1 MRWIK
6 DEIDPAMVRTM
17 AKTYGIDTLTASI
30 LARRKVTEPGQVL
43 YYLESDPRHLH
54 NPFLFEAMEDAVDRI
69 LLAADE
75 GEKVMV
81 FGDSDTDGVTATT
94 LMVEALASAGIEA
107 TWRVPRGEEPYGLS
121 IQAVE
126 AFAAE
131 GGTLIVTVDCGISNH
146 AEVDRAAELGVDV
159 IVCDHHKL
167 QSPEPPAAVA
177 VIDPKIEGCGY
188 PFRDL
193 AGAGVAY
200 KLAKALAFSRSGLYK
215 QPVALLHI
223 AKEPAG
229 STAEAANDE
238 AAAADLA
245 APARFRIEAARL
257 HNLVETARFSE
268 TVEEGSPRTGAILE
282 KLAKFLS
289 GRSIFTF
296 QAASQRAATRAVFGA
311 GVDIQWYD
319 LADEA
324 AIAFPEFAGKTLADI
339 GAELKLARYAAPA
352 SASGDLDALKALF
365 SMLAQRK
372 LGSSPDEGDGFL
384 QLATLGTI
392 ADLMPLR
399 DENRIIV
406 RRGVEAIGATPR
418 QGLAELL
425 QAQGLGRGLTST
437 EIAWQVTPLLNAAGR
452 LGKPEIALD
461 LLLSKDPAARMKAV
475 QDIVQANAERK
486 KMGADTWEAVYPL
499 ARESYEANEHR
510 FVLVKS
516 PAVRAGITGL
526 LASRMVGVFK
536 VPSIVAA
543 VREDGTIVGSIR
555 TANNFRI
562 SGLLAACADLFIDYG
577 GHDAAAGFSLVADR
591 WERFQAIAVEHLKS
605 AELADAEESIAV
617 DAELPHNYLKPELRN
632 VYATFEPFGEEN
644 RPLVF
649 MARGVPMVDAQIVG
663 KAAKNHLK
671 LTLDFGKYK
680 WPALLWDGAE
690 RLERDFSFRA
700 KDKIDLL
707 FKVTVNRWN
716 GEEKPQLELYD
727 VRRERND

>member
-6 DEIDPAMVRTM
+6 DEIDTALVRAM

-43 YYLESDPRHLH
+43 YYLESDPRFLH

-107 TWRVPRGEEPYGLS
+107 SWRVPRGEEPYGLS

-126 AFAAE
+126 AFAAA

-146 AEVDRAAELGVDV
+146 AEVERAAELGVDV

-200 KLAKALAFSRSGLYK
+200 KLAKALAFGRSGLYK
-215 QPVALLHI
+215 QPVALLSI
-223 AKEPAG
+223 GK
-229 STAEAANDE
+229 E
-238 AAAADLA
+238 AAASADLA
-245 APARFRIEAARL
+245 PPPRYRIDAARL
-257 HNLVETARFSE
+257 DNLVETARFSE
-268 TVEEGSPRTGAILE
+268 TVEEGSPRTGAVLE

-289 GRSIFTF
+289 GRSIFTW
-296 QAASQRAATRAVFGA
+296 QAASQRAAARAVFGTA
-311 GVDIQWYD
+311 VDIQWYD

-324 AIAFPEFAGKTLADI
+324 AIAIPDFAGKTLAEV
-339 GAELKLARYAAPA
+339 GAALKLARYT
-352 SASGDLDALKALF
+352 ASGSGDIDAFKAIF
-365 SMLAQRK
+365 AMLAQRK
-372 LGSSPDEGDGFL
+372 LGSEPGESDSFL

-425 QAQGLGRGLTST
+425 QAQNLGRGLTST

-499 ARESYEANEHR
+499 ARESYEANERR
-510 FVLVKS
+510 FVLIRS
-516 PAVRAGITGL
+516 EAVRAGITGL

-543 VREDGTIVGSIR
+543 VKEDGTIVGSIR

-577 GHDAAAGFSLVADR
+577 GHDAAAGFSLTADR
-591 WERFQAIAVEHLKS
+591 WARFESIAVEHLKS
-605 AELADAEESIAV
+605 AELAAEEESIAV

-727 VRRERND
+727 VRRERAD

>member
-6 DEIDPAMVRTM
+6 DEIDPVQVRSM

-43 YYLESDPRHLH
+43 YYLENDPRYLH

-94 LMVEALASAGIEA
+94 LMVEALASAKIEA
-107 TWRVPRGEEPYGLS
+107 TWRVPCGEEPYGLS

-126 AFAAE
+126 EFAAA
-131 GGTLIVTVDCGISNH
+131 GGSLIITVDCGISNH
-146 AEVDRAAELGVDV
+146 AEVERAAELGVDV
-159 IVCDHHKL
+159 IICDHHKL
-167 QSPEPPAAVA
+167 QSPEPPAALA

-200 KLAKALAFSRSGLYK
+200 KLAGALAFGRSELYK
-215 QPVALLHI
+215 QPVALLNI
-223 AKEPAG
+223 GKESPASAKNDEPADQ
-229 STAEAANDE
+229 TA
-238 AAAADLA
+238 
-245 APARFRIEAARL
+245 PPRYHIEAARL
-257 HNLVETARFSE
+257 HNLVETARFVE
-268 TVEEGSPRTGAILE
+268 TIEEGSPRTGAILE

-289 GRSIFTF
+289 GRSIFTWR
-296 QAASQRAATRAVFGA
+296 AASQRAAARAVFGA

-319 LADEA
+319 LADEVV
-324 AIAFPEFAGKTLADI
+324 IALPEFAEKTLADV
-339 GAELKLARYAAPA
+339 GVELKLARYAA
-352 SASGDLDALKALF
+352 SGWGDIDALKALF
-365 SMLAQRK
+365 VIFAQRRIAPC
-372 LGSSPDEGDGFL
+372 PDEGEAFL

-406 RRGVEAIGATPR
+406 KRGIQAMGNSPCKGIAN
-418 QGLAELL
+418 LL
-425 QAQGLGRGLTST
+425 QVQGLGRSLSST

-452 LGKPEIALD
+452 LGRPEIALD
-461 LLLSKDPAARMKAV
+461 LLLSSDPSAREKAV
-475 QDIVQANAERK
+475 QDIVKANAERK

-510 FVLVKS
+510 FVIVRS
-516 PAVRAGITGL
+516 TAARAGITGL

-543 VREDGTIVGSIR
+543 FKEDGTIVGSIR
-555 TANNFRI
+555 AANNFRV
-562 SGLLAACADLFIDYG
+562 SGLLAACAELFIDYG
-577 GHDAAAGFSLVADR
+577 GHDAAAGFSLTADR
-591 WERFQAIAVEHLKS
+591 WERFEAIAVEHLKS
-605 AELADAEESIAV
+605 AELADDQESIAV
-617 DAELPHNYLKPELRN
+617 DAELPHAYLRPELRSI
-632 VYATFEPFGEEN
+632 YAIFEPFGEEN

-700 KDKIDLL
+700 KDRIDLL

-727 VRRERND
+727 VRRERVD

>member
-1 MRWIK
+1 
-6 DEIDPAMVRTM
+6 
-17 AKTYGIDTLTASI
+17 
-30 LARRKVTEPGQVL
+30 
-43 YYLESDPRHLH
+43 
-54 NPFLFEAMEDAVDRI
+54 
-69 LLAADE
+69 
-75 GEKVMV
+75 
-81 FGDSDTDGVTATT
+81 
-94 LMVEALASAGIEA
+94 
-107 TWRVPRGEEPYGLS
+107 
-121 IQAVE
+121 
-126 AFAAE
+126 
-131 GGTLIVTVDCGISNH
+131 
-146 AEVDRAAELGVDV
+146 
-159 IVCDHHKL
+159 
-167 QSPEPPAAVA
+167 
-177 VIDPKIEGCGY
+177 
-188 PFRDL
+188 
-193 AGAGVAY
+193 
-200 KLAKALAFSRSGLYK
+200 
-215 QPVALLHI
+215 
-223 AKEPAG
+223 
-229 STAEAANDE
+229 
-238 AAAADLA
+238 
-245 APARFRIEAARL
+245 
-257 HNLVETARFSE
+257 
-268 TVEEGSPRTGAILE
+268 
-282 KLAKFLS
+282 
-289 GRSIFTF
+289 
-296 QAASQRAATRAVFGA
+296 
-311 GVDIQWYD
+311 
-319 LADEA
+319 
-324 AIAFPEFAGKTLADI
+324 
-339 GAELKLARYAAPA
+339 
-352 SASGDLDALKALF
+352 
-365 SMLAQRK
+365 
-372 LGSSPDEGDGFL
+372 
-384 QLATLGTI
+384 
-392 ADLMPLR
+392 
-399 DENRIIV
+399 
-406 RRGVEAIGATPR
+406 
-418 QGLAELL
+418 
-425 QAQGLGRGLTST
+425 
-437 EIAWQVTPLLNAAGR
+437 
-452 LGKPEIALD
+452 
-461 LLLSKDPAARMKAV
+461 MKAV

>member
-121 IQAVE
+121 VQAVE
-126 AFAAE
+126 AFAAA

-200 KLAKALAFSRSGLYK
+200 KLAKALAFGRSGLYK

-223 AKEPAG
+223 GKEPAAN
-229 STAEAANDE
+229 AEADE
-238 AAAADLA
+238 SAAAAGLA
-245 APARFRIEAARL
+245 APPRYRIEAARL

-268 TVEEGSPRTGAILE
+268 TVEEGSPRTGAVLE

-296 QAASQRAATRAVFGA
+296 QAGSQRAATRAVFGA

-319 LADEA
+319 LADEIA
-324 AIAFPEFAGKTLADI
+324 LAFPEFAGKTLAEA
-339 GAELKLARYAAPA
+339 GAELKLARYAAAA
-352 SASGDLDALKALF
+352 SASGDIDALKALF
-365 SMLAQRK
+365 AMLAQRR
-372 LGSSPDEGDGFL
+372 LGPQDESDGFL

-406 RRGVEAIGATPR
+406 RRGVEAIGAAPR
-418 QGLAELL
+418 KGLAELL

-461 LLLSKDPAARMKAV
+461 LLLSSDPAARMKAV
-475 QDIVQANAERK
+475 QDIVQVNAERK

-510 FVLVKS
+510 FVLIRS
-516 PAVRAGITGL
+516 AAVRAGITGL

-543 VREDGTIVGSIR
+543 VKDDGTIVGSIR

-577 GHDAAAGFSLVADR
+577 GHDAAAGFSLTADR
-591 WERFQAIAVEHLKS
+591 WERFEAIAVEHLKS
-605 AELADAEESIAV
+605 AELAAAEESIVV

-632 VYATFEPFGEEN
+632 VYAAFEPFGEEN

-649 MARGVPMVDAQIVG
+649 MARGVSMVDAQIVG

-690 RLERDFSFRA
+690 RLERDFSFRS

-727 VRRERND
+727 LRRERAD